1 MTTDS
6 GRAEMPETPETREA
20 RLDGLL
26 REMGS
31 VLVAFSGGV
40 DSAYLAVRAA
50 RVLGPRALA
59 VTADSESL
67 AEEQRVT
74 AGEIAR
80 LFDLRHRFVRT
91 REIENPLYARNDGDR
106 CYFCK
111 SELFAHLVPIARS
124 EGYAHVVY
132 GLIVDDLTDVRPGR
146 RAAEEAG
153 ARTPLADA
161 GLTKAD
167 IRALSRAMD
176 LPTWDRPASPCLA
189 SRLPHGTA
197 VTPEAMRR
205 VEAAEHGLRTLG
217 FRELRVRHLGDT
229 ARVEIAASE
238 MPRLADPVLR
248 AAVES
253 AVRAA
258 GYASVIVDPAG
269 YRRGSLHLPVRR
281 ADGTIAT

>member
-1 MTTDS
+1 MTTES
-6 GRAEMPETPETREA
+6 ARLETAEA
-20 RLDGLL
+20 REETLDRLL

-67 AEEQRVT
+67 AEEQR
-74 AGEIAR
+74 AMAAEIAR
-80 LFDLRHRFVRT
+80 REGLRHRFVRT
-91 REIENPLYARNDGDR
+91 RELDNPAYARNDGDR

-111 SELFAHLVPIARS
+111 SELFAHLVPLARA

-167 IRALSRAMD
+167 IRVLSRAMG
-176 LPTWDRPASPCLA
+176 LPTWDLPASPCLA
-189 SRLPHGTA
+189 SRLPQGTT
-197 VTPEAMRR
+197 VTLEAMRR
-205 VEAAEHGLRTLG
+205 VEKAEQGLRALG

-229 ARVEIAASE
+229 GRVEIAAAE
-238 MPRLADPVLR
+238 MPRLADPAVR
-248 AAVES
+248 SAVES
-253 AVRAA
+253 AVRDA
-258 GYASVIVDPAG
+258 GYGSLIVDPAG
-269 YRRGSLHLPVRR
+269 YRRGSLHLRVRS
-281 ADGTIAT
+281 ADGTLLP